1 MADLSCYRAAM
12 HTPSDNPLISTQDLA
27 DRLGAPDLRIID
39 ASWWL
44 DGRDARSDFEKERLP
59 GAVFFDI
66 EAVSDRTSP
75 YPHMLPTP
83 QAFAEA
89 MSALGVAESD
99 DIVVYDAQ
107 GLFSAAR
114 VWWTLRIMGATRV
127 RVLEGGL
134 PKWRAEGR
142 PLEHGPVLARDASTF
157 RSAFVAENVVNL
169 EQVRQA
175 LGGGIQVVD
184 ARGAPRFRG
193 AAAEPRAGV
202 RSGHMPGALNLPFGQ
217 LLNPDGTLK
226 RGAALEAAFRDAGV
240 DLHRPVITSC
250 GSGVT
255 AAILTLG
262 LAELG
267 HASRLYDGSWA
278 EWGARD
284 DVPIEV
290 G

>member
-1 MADLSCYRAAM
+1 MS
-12 HTPSDNPLISTQDLA
+12 TSDSPLISTQALA
-27 DRLGAPDLRIID
+27 DRLGAHDLRIID

-44 DGRDARSDFEKERLP
+44 DGRNARADFEAERLP
-59 GAVFFDI
+59 GAVFFDL
-66 EAVSDRTSP
+66 EAVSDPASP
-75 YPHMLPTP
+75 YPHMLPSPT
-83 QAFAEA
+83 AFAEA
-89 MSALGVAESD
+89 MGQMDVSETD

-127 RVLEGGL
+127 RVLDGGL

-142 PLEHGPVLARDASTF
+142 VLENGPVTPGQTSTF
-157 RSAFVAENVVNL
+157 QPAFDADRVVDL
-169 EQVRQA
+169 EQVWQA
-175 LGGGIQVVD
+175 LAGDVQVVD

-193 AAAEPRAGV
+193 EAAEPRAGV

-217 LLNPDGTLK
+217 LLNADQTLK
-226 RGAALEAAFRDAGV
+226 RGATLEAAFAEAGV
-240 DLHRPVITSC
+240 DLDRPVITSC

-255 AAILTLG
+255 AAILSLG

-267 HASRLYDGSWA
+267 RPSRLYDGSWA
-278 EWGARD
+278 EWGSRED
-284 DVPIEV
+284 TPITV

>member
-1 MADLSCYRAAM
+1 MR
-12 HTPSDNPLISTQDLA
+12 TPSPSPLISTQALA

-44 DGRDARSDFEKERLP
+44 DGRNAHADFQAERLP
-59 GAVFFDI
+59 GAAFLDL
-66 EAVSDRTSP
+66 EAVSDPASP

-83 QAFAEA
+83 QAFAET
-89 MSALGVAESD
+89 MGEMGIGESD
-99 DIVVYDAQ
+99 HIVVYDAQ

-114 VWWTLRIMGATRV
+114 VWWMLRIMGAGCV
-127 RVLEGGL
+127 RVLDGGL

-142 PLEHGPVLARDASTF
+142 PLERGAIASGTSSNF
-157 RSAFVAENVVNL
+157 HAVFEANAVVNL

-175 LGGGIQVVD
+175 LGGRIQVVD

-193 AAAEPRAGV
+193 EAPEPRAGV

-217 LLNPDGTLK
+217 LLNADGTMK
-226 RGAALEAAFRDAGV
+226 RGAPLEAAFRDAGV
-240 DLHRPVITSC
+240 DLGPPVITTC

-255 AAILTLG
+255 AAILSLALEELG
-262 LAELG
+262 LR
-267 HASRLYDGSWA
+267 SRLYDGSWA
-278 EWGARD
+278 EWGSRE
-284 DVPIEV
+284 DVAVEV